1 MICNLDDNSQSLHLN
16 VFSCKDKNVNVE
28 RQSSENQLN
37 FSDWDH
43 ILFTRSMEMIS
54 SERSLRHLT
63 NVLSYPYTIA
73 GVLHENSP
81 YNIKDRLT
89 IEGLTSMAGKPARIQ
104 LT

>member
-1 MICNLDDNSQSLHLN
+1 MILTI
-16 VFSCKDKNVNVE
+16 E
-28 RQSSENQLN
+28 RQSTENQLN

-54 SERSLRHLT
+54 SERSLRHVT

-81 YNIKDRLT
+81 YNIKNRLT
-89 IEGLTSMAGKPARIQ
+89 IEGLTSMAGTPLVVSTNFQQFVQMHYILHHKELID
-104 LT
+104 

>member
-1 MICNLDDNSQSLHLN
+1 
-16 VFSCKDKNVNVE
+16 
-28 RQSSENQLN
+28 
-37 FSDWDH
+37 
-43 ILFTRSMEMIS
+43 MEMIS

-81 YNIKDRLT
+81 YSLKNRLT
-89 IEGLTSMAGKPARIQ
+89 IEGLTSMAGIPRLL